1 MSIEVRQ
8 YSQLNKIQAKGHLMS
23 SSCSCKNKRKLTLT
37 IICLIVV
44 SLIILSFNDLKSFK
58 LHRYFSDYNTEEHDI
73 FFIETSHSSSLN
85 IRQACAVESTARHYP
100 SSLINVLMFTS
111 NPDIHINFT
120 LLPNVR
126 IQRTTFEKVFENT
139 PLLEWYIEGKW
150 NNSSYEIFHLSDAT
164 RYALIWKYGGIYLD
178 LDIVMLKTFPSYKNF
193 VIKES
198 SNRLC
203 NGIFGM
209 ERNHTILY
217 KCMEYIKQ
225 SYDSNCFACIGPLLF
240 TKEISSFCHQEIID
254 DMPKQLDCNLTVFD
268 PITAFPVYYDR
279 WRDYFSPSS
288 AKNVLQQISN
298 SVLIHVWN
306 KLSTNEKLKP
316 GSGSAYELSM
326 ATHCPLV
333 YEKAVHMESV

>member
-1 MSIEVRQ
+1 M
-8 YSQLNKIQAKGHLMS
+8 NKILSKGHFMS
-23 SSCSCKNKRKLTLT
+23 SSCSYKNTRKLILA
-37 IICLIVV
+37 IICLLVV
-44 SLIILSFNDLKSFK
+44 SLLLLSFYGSKSYK
-58 LHRYFSDYNTEEHDI
+58 LPFYFSDYNTEEHNI
-73 FFIETSHSSSLN
+73 FFVETSNSSSLN

-126 IQRTTFEKVFENT
+126 IQRITFEKVFENT
-139 PLLEWYIEGKW
+139 PLLKWYIEGKW
-150 NNSSYEIFHLSDAT
+150 NKSDYEIFHLSDAI
-164 RYALIWKYGGIYLD
+164 RYALIWKYGGMYLD

-193 VIKES
+193 VIRES
-198 SNRLC
+198 NNSLC
-203 NGIFGM
+203 NGIFAM

-240 TKEISSFCHQEIID
+240 TEEISSFCHQEIID
-254 DMPKQLDCNLTVFD
+254 DMPKQLDCNITVFD
-268 PITAFPVYYDR
+268 PITAFPVYYTE
-279 WRDYFSPSS
+279 WCDYFSSSS
-288 AKNVLQQISN
+288 AEKVLQRINN
-298 SVLIHVWN
+298 SVLIHLWN
-306 KLSTNEKLKP
+306 KLSKNEKSKP

-333 YEKAVHMESV
+333 YEKAVHMESL

>member
-1 MSIEVRQ
+1 M
-8 YSQLNKIQAKGHLMS
+8 NKILSKGHFMS
-23 SSCSCKNKRKLTLT
+23 SSCSYKNIRKLILT
-37 IICLIVV
+37 IICLLVV
-44 SLIILSFNDLKSFK
+44 SLLLLSFYSLKSFK
-58 LHRYFSDYNTEEHDI
+58 LPLYFSDYKTEQHNI
-73 FFIETSHSSSLN
+73 FFVETSSSSSLN

-120 LLPNVR
+120 LLPNVK
-126 IQRTTFEKVFENT
+126 IQRTKFEKVFENT

-150 NNSSYEIFHLSDAT
+150 NKSNYKISHLSDAT
-164 RYALIWKYGGIYLD
+164 RYALIWKYGGMFLD
-178 LDIVMLKTFPSYKNF
+178 LDIVMMKTFPFYKNF

-198 SNRLC
+198 SNQLC
-203 NGIFGM
+203 SGIFAM

-225 SYDSNCFACIGPLLF
+225 SYDSNCFACIGPLLI
-240 TKEISSFCHQEIID
+240 TKEISSFCHQEITDNIT
-254 DMPKQLDCNLTVFD
+254 KQLDCGIKVFD
-268 PITAFPVYYDR
+268 PITAFPVYYTR
-279 WRDYFSPSS
+279 WRDYFSSSS
-288 AKNVLQQISN
+288 AENVLQRINN

-306 KLSTNEKLKP
+306 KLSANKKLKP

-333 YEKAVHMESV
+333 YEKAVHMESL